1 MRMLF
6 KQKPF
11 SWLDCYDI
19 FDESGNVLYK
29 VKGKLSWG
37 HCFCIFDAD
46 GNGVG
51 GVREKMLQFLPKFMI
66 YKNEKLV
73 GSVCRKF
80 GLIPK
85 YIIEYKNWHVD
96 GKIHGYN
103 YKIIDQNGNIV
114 ATISKKFFQF
124 TDTYIIDVVNPDDAL
139 DALMLVLAIDAEKCT
154 QEQRAKNNNNN
165 NNNNFGFGNFQH

>member
-19 FDESGNVLYK
+19 FDESGNILYK

-51 GVREKMLQFLPKFMI
+51 GVREKMLQFLKT
-66 YKNEKLV
+66 LL
-73 GSVCRKF
+73 RKIF
-80 GLIPK
+80 SMKVTTL
-85 YIIEYKNWHVD
+85 
-96 GKIHGYN
+96 
-103 YKIIDQNGNIV
+103 
-114 ATISKKFFQF
+114 S
-124 TDTYIIDVVNPDDAL
+124 
-139 DALMLVLAIDAEKCT
+139 
-154 QEQRAKNNNNN
+154 
-165 NNNNFGFGNFQH
+165 